1 MGNIEPS
8 FLDTNVLV
16 YAYSGTEP
24 DKCRKARTLLHESSL
39 CISTQVINEFIWVM
53 TRKYGVTTIQL
64 QQIIDALYDLYHV
77 ETVAK
82 KQINQALSLSDSH
95 GFSHWDALII
105 ASALQAECRI
115 LYSEDLQHGRFV
127 GKTLRIVNPLV

>member
-1 MGNIEPS
+1 MSSIEPS

-24 DKCRKARTLLHESSL
+24 DKCMKARTLLHESSL

-53 TRKYGVTTIQL
+53 TRKYKVAPTQL
-64 QQIIDALYDLYHV
+64 QQIINALYDLYQV
-77 ETVAK
+77 ETVAR
-82 KQINQALSLSDSH
+82 KQINQALSLSASH

-105 ASALQAECRI
+105 ASALQAECGI
-115 LYSEDLQHGRFV
+115 LYSEDLQNGRV
-127 GKTLRIVNPLV
+127 VDNSLRIVNPFA